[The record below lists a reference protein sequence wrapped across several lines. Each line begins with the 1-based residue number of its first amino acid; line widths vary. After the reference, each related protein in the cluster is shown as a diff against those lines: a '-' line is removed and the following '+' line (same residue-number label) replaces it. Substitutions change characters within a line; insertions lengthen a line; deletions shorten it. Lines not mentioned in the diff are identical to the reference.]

1 MYILFHITQ
10 TGAVE
15 ELYGTRYQ
23 SDSFSLINVGSGFQC
38 LRSFFPQT
46 GNIFSHLAWS
56 LFSHPGCIHFFTPCP
71 VTLYIPGCI
80 HLITSW
86 LYTFST
92 FWLYAFFHTLPGH
105 IIHPGCIHFFTPC
118 LVPFFTSL
126 AGHSAFCGALS
137 LLSVRF
143 IKEKEATLVI
153 VSTNTVSFCS
163 CV

>member
-71 VTLYIPGCI
+71 VTLYILAVYI
-80 HLITSW
+80 
-86 LYTFST
+86 
-92 FWLYAFFHTLPGH
+92 FHILVVY
-105 IIHPGCIHFFTPC
+105 IYSHPARSHY
-118 LVPFFTSL
+118 TSL
-126 AGHSAFCGALS
+126 AVYIFSHPAWSLFSHPWLVTALS
-137 LLSVRF
+137 VEHSLCLACVLSRRKKQRSSLWVQILCHF
-143 IKEKEATLVI
+143 AHV
-153 VSTNTVSFCS
+153 CS
-163 CV
+163 